1 MNHTSKHK
9 TAEEA
14 VKVVKSGD
22 RIYLHGS
29 AATPHTLIRALG
41 QRAQELENVEII
53 SISTLGEMCLADPGC
68 IEAFHFNSVFVS
80 QNIRQAVN
88 NGMGNYIPVFLS
100 EIPGLF
106 NKKISVICLSEF
118 NHPNVSNISII
129 TNFSVE

>member
-1 MNHTSKHK
+1 MKQTSKYM
-9 TAEEA
+9 TATEA

-41 QRAQELENVEII
+41 DRKEELENIEIV
-53 SISTLGEMCLADPGC
+53 SISTLGEMCLADADSSG
-68 IEAFHFNSVFVS
+68 AFHFNSVFVS

-88 NGMGNYIPVFLS
+88 TGMGNYIPVFLS

-106 NKKISVICLSEF
+106 NKNILPIDVAFI
-118 NHPNVSNISII
+118 NISPPDKH
-129 TNFSVE
+129 